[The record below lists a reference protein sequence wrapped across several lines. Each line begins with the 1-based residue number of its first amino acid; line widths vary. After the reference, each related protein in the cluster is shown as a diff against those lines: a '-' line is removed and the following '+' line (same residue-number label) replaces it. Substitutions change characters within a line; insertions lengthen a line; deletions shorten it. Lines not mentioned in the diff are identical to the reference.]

1 MKIPSKVKIF
11 IWRALH
17 GILPL
22 KSILYNRHIG
32 TTGGCPICN
41 QGPSDTSHLL
51 FQCEMARDL
60 WENLGIADIIIEAE
74 QVHRAGSTVLQELL
88 RRQDNTMVGFSNIG
102 LKELILVSCW
112 YLWWIRRRRTHNEVV
127 PPISRCKMSIFLLH
141 RMR

>member
-32 TTGGCPICN
+32 TTGGCPICS
-41 QGPSDTSHLL
+41 PVATSHLL
-51 FQCEMARDL
+51 FQCEIARDL

-74 QVHRAGSTVLQELL
+74 QVDRAGCTVLEELL
-88 RRQDNTMVGFSNIG
+88 RCQDNTVVGFSNIG
-102 LKELILVSCW
+102 LKELISVSCW
-112 YLWWIRRRRTHNEVV
+112 YLWWIRRRMTHSEVV
-127 PPISRCKMSIFLLH
+127 PPISRCKMSIFLLQ

>member
-1 MKIPSKVKIF
+1 
-11 IWRALH
+11 
-17 GILPL
+17 
-22 KSILYNRHIG
+22 
-32 TTGGCPICN
+32 
-41 QGPSDTSHLL
+41 
-51 FQCEMARDL
+51 MARDL

-74 QVHRAGSTVLQELL
+74 QVDRAGSTVLEELL

-112 YLWWIRRRRTHNEVV
+112 YLWWIRRRRTHKEVV